1 MRPAAKTLKTYILV
15 FFIYLCFSIIFF
27 GFPML
32 KNINSNF
39 IGTPPDPLLFI
50 WCLGW
55 YPYAVVHHLNPF
67 LTNKFIWEP
76 FGFNILWVTSIFGLS
91 LLSAPLT
98 LIFGPFVSYNILALI
113 SSALSSFCAFLL
125 IKYITKSNLSG
136 LIGGYIFGFSTY
148 VLSEQITDINLY
160 FICVIP
166 LIVLFYLKGFN
177 GELNKKLSSFL
188 ISILLSFEFL
198 ISAEIYATFIF
209 FGFISIFVSF
219 IFFERLRKNI
229 KTFFYYNIFSVFL
242 SFIILSPFLYTML
255 IAINKLPEYFMSPK
269 IYSTDILNFIIPTH
283 VTLIGGN
290 IFRTVSDKFCPT
302 WTQAC
307 AYLGLPLIIL
317 IILYAKKCWAKQETG
332 YLIFLLVLIS
342 VFSLG
347 PYLHITGIIT
357 KIPLPWIIFYKMPLI
372 GKALPS
378 RFMLYAFL
386 IISIIAGLFVKDIEN
401 IKLIDF
407 KTNFN
412 FNLAINYSIIF
423 LSILFLVPNQSRW
436 QGHTYIP
443 DFFANGLYKNYIK
456 KGQNILILPFSN
468 AGYSMAFQAYDN
480 FYYNLAGGYLF
491 LPPKQYKINPI
502 FDIFYYGKKV
512 KINKTVKLSL
522 KKFIQLTKLNAI
534 IAIDN
539 KNAATTVVNGRK
551 YNAYKR
557 FKKLLSVLK
566 IKPVK
571 SGGVYVYEIKNYNI
585 LKKR

>member
-1 MRPAAKTLKTYILV
+1 MKPAGKINILV
-15 FFIYLCFSIIFF
+15 FFIYLCFSIIYF

-55 YPYAVVHHLNPF
+55 YPYAIVHHLNPF

-76 FGFNILWVTSIFGLS
+76 FGFNISWVNSIFGLS
-91 LLSAPLT
+91 LLGAPLT
-98 LIFGPFVSYNILALI
+98 LFFGPFVSYNILALL

-125 IKYITKSNLSG
+125 IRHIAKSNLSG

-148 VLSEQITDINLY
+148 ALSEQITDINLY
-160 FICVIP
+160 FICIIP
-166 LIVLFYLKGFN
+166 LIVLFYLKGLN
-177 GELNKKLSSFL
+177 GELNKKLSVFL
-188 ISILLSFEFL
+188 ISVLLSLEFL
-198 ISAEIYATFIF
+198 ISSEIYATFIF
-209 FGFISIFVSF
+209 FGFIGIFVSF
-219 IFFERLRKNI
+219 IFFKSLRKDI
-229 KTFFYYNIFSVFL
+229 KAFFYYNILSVFL
-242 SFIILSPFLYTML
+242 SFIILIPFFYAML
-255 IAINKLPEYFMSPK
+255 ATINKLPKHFMPPK

-283 VTLIGGN
+283 VTLIGGS
-290 IFRTVSDKFCPT
+290 IFKTIFDKFNPT

-307 AYLGLPLIIL
+307 AYIGLPLIIL
-317 IILYAKKCWAKQETG
+317 IVLYAKKHWAKQETKF
-332 YLIFLLVLIS
+332 LIFLLALIS
-342 VFSLG
+342 IFSLG
-347 PYLHITGIIT
+347 QYLHIGGTIT
-357 KIPLPWIIFYKMPLI
+357 NIPLPWIIFYKMPLI

-386 IISIIAGLFVKDIEN
+386 IISIIAGLFVKDIKN
-401 IKLIDF
+401 IKLIDV

-412 FNLAINYSIIF
+412 FNLAINYSLIF

-436 QGHTYIP
+436 QGHTYMP

-456 KGQNILILPFSN
+456 RGQNVLILPFSN
-468 AGYSMAFQAYDN
+468 AGYSMAFQSYDD

-491 LPPKQYKINPI
+491 LPPEQYKNNLI

-534 IAIDN
+534 IVINN
-539 KNAATTVVNGRK
+539 KNAATTVVNSRK
-551 YNAYKR
+551 YNAYRR

-571 SGGVYVYEIKNYNI
+571 SGGVYVYIIKNYDI
-585 LKKR
+585 LNLKYN